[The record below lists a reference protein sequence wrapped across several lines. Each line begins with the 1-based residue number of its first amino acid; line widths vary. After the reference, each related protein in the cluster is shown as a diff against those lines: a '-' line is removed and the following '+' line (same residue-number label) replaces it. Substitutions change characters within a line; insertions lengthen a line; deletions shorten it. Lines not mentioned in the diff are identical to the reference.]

1 MRAKALVVLGLL
13 VALVGLLTCGGG
25 GGGNGPSAPPAPAVP
40 SITVSPGSISF
51 GNQLVNTRS
60 NSGVVTV
67 TNTGSANL
75 VLSAAAVTGTNAS
88 DFSFS
93 PSTFPRT
100 VTPGANTTFTIVFT
114 PASPGPRSATFTL
127 TDNAGGSPHSLALSG
142 TGLAPAIGISPG
154 QITFAAQLVKTT
166 SSPTQIVI
174 SNSGTGSLVIS
185 GMGFAGANATDFT
198 VLAATPITIAPGTST
213 KLPIR
218 FTPTASGL
226 RSATLT
232 LTDNASGSP
241 HSLGVSGIGI
251 DQGPAQDSRGWV
263 SINPTT
269 APIAVT
275 TDITIT
281 GTLTSFAS
289 GATVANFGPG
299 TTVGDGTATGVMGG
313 YGPIVVTSPTSAT
326 AKVTIDPTAAP
337 GPRYISV
344 MTGDHVSTATF
355 NIPAHDGPVSN
366 AGQSQTTQVGRTV
379 HLDAGNSTNASA
391 PQPVARVAGAG
402 GSPTD
407 PLSFQWTIVSAPNG
421 STSALADATSAQP
434 SFLVDKAGTYVAQ
447 LGVSDGT
454 NTRLSSVIVSTLNAP
469 PVAHAGAT
477 QFVKVGTSVRLNGS
491 GSTDTDGDTLTYA
504 WTILS
509 KPAGSAAA
517 LSNAA
522 AITPK
527 FTADVDGDYIVA
539 LTVNDNHGN
548 TSTDSV
554 KISTTQTAPIA
565 DAGPNQ
571 KAAPGTVVQLN
582 GSNSSDPDGNVLNF
596 AWSFLTKPAGSNAAL
611 SDVSASNPSFT
622 ADLPGT
628 YILQLVLNDGHGN
641 SSVDSVLISTSDPGP
656 KADAGAA
663 QEVTTGS
670 TVQLDASK
678 SSDPDNDP
686 LTYSW
691 AFLSKPAGSTAA
703 FSDPTSVN
711 PAFVADQ
718 PGQYVAQVIVSDSIF
733 VSVPA
738 TVLITVGTPV
748 FSAAPTSVNFGN
760 QTVGIT
766 SSSLP
771 ITITNTGSG
780 TLRLNNITI
789 QQAAQNEFAF
799 TSALLPTSL
808 GAGESTTVN
817 VTLTP
822 GTAGLRSAS
831 LIITDNAAGSP
842 HTIALSGTG
851 NTPTIGVNPL
861 SLGFNNI
868 MVGTSSAPT
877 PVTISNTGLGT
888 LAISNITITGAS
900 AGDFNFTAQPLP
912 LNVGPNTSTTVNV
925 TFAPT
930 QTGSR
935 TATLN
940 ISDNATGSPHTIS
953 LSGTGTFPGISA
965 NPTSLDFGNQ
975 LVGTPSNSK
984 LITITNTGT
993 ANLVVSNVALT
1004 GGNSGDFAASTQSPL
1019 PVTVFP
1025 NASTTITVTFTPSA
1039 AGARSSTL
1047 AITHNAGGSSLNI
1060 PVAGTGTAPIFQ
1072 ASPTSI
1078 TFADQLKNTTSS
1090 PSSVSIQNTG
1100 TANLVISNIT
1110 ITGINAGDF
1119 ALQPITLPVTIA
1131 PGNSAPVGVTFTPSS
1146 GGPRSATLN
1155 LTDNASGSPHS
1166 IGLSGN
1172 GTGPGINVSPT
1183 SVVFTNQQLNQAS
1196 APSPVTITNTGTA
1209 NLVISS
1215 LSITGVNSA
1224 EFNASS
1230 TTLPITVAPGT
1241 NTVVNVTFTPTAL
1254 GSRSATLTI

>member
-1 MRAKALVVLGLL
+1 MIAKRAFAVVLLCAAFFSL
-13 VALVGLLTCGGG
+13 VSCGGG
-25 GGGNGPSAPPAPAVP
+25 GGRGGSSAPPTPPVP
-40 SITVSPGSISF
+40 SFAASPTAITF
-51 GNQLVNTRS
+51 GNQQVRTTSSAIAL
-60 NSGVVTV
+60 TV
-67 TNTGSANL
+67 TNSGSANL
-75 VLSAAAVTGTNAS
+75 VISAAAVGGANAS
-88 DFSFS
+88 DFALTQA
-93 PSTFPRT
+93 PTFPLT
-100 VTPGANTTFTIVFT
+100 VAPGANTTFNFTFT
-114 PASPGPRSATFTL
+114 PSGEGARNANFSI
-127 TDNAGGSPHSLALSG
+127 TDNAGGSPHSVGLSG
-142 TGLAPAIGISPG
+142 TGTAPHVSMGPAGGLNFGVQRVNTTGAAAVVVTNTGTAILTISNVTLAGTNVGEFALSGVTLPISVQAG
-154 QITFAAQLVKTT
+154 GTT
-166 SSPTQIVI
+166 SI
-174 SNSGTGSLVIS
+174 NL
-185 GMGFAGANATDFT
+185 
-198 VLAATPITIAPGTST
+198 
-213 KLPIR
+213 R

-548 TSTDSV
+548 TSTDTV

-799 TSALLPTSL
+799 TSALLPI
-808 GAGESTTVN
+808 AIAPGET
-817 VTLTP
+817 
-822 GTAGLRSAS
+822 
-831 LIITDNAAGSP
+831 
-842 HTIALSGTG
+842 
-851 NTPTIGVNPL
+851 
-861 SLGFNNI
+861 
-868 MVGTSSAPT
+868 
-877 PVTISNTGLGT
+877 
-888 LAISNITITGAS
+888 
-900 AGDFNFTAQPLP
+900 
-912 LNVGPNTSTTVNV
+912 TTVNV
-925 TFAPT
+925 TFTPSG
-930 QTGSR
+930 TGAHS
-935 TATLN
+935 ATIN
-940 ISDNATGSPHTIS
+940 IADNAGGSQSSPHTINV
-953 LSGTGTFPGISA
+953 SGTGTQPAASIT
-965 NPTSLDFGNQ
+965 PTSLVFAAQ
-975 LVGTPSNSK
+975 LVATTSAPQNISV
-984 LITITNTGT
+984 TNTG
-993 ANLVVSNVALT
+993 S
-1004 GGNSGDFAASTQSPL
+1004 AS
-1019 PVTVFP
+1019 
-1025 NASTTITVTFTPSA
+1025 
-1039 AGARSSTL
+1039 
-1047 AITHNAGGSSLNI
+1047 
-1060 PVAGTGTAPIFQ
+1060 
-1072 ASPTSI
+1072 
-1078 TFADQLKNTTSS
+1078 
-1090 PSSVSIQNTG
+1090 
-1100 TANLVISNIT
+1100 LVISDLAV
-1110 ITGINAGDF
+1110 TGSNAGEISF
-1119 ALQPITLPVTIA
+1119 SVGPV
-1131 PGNSAPVGVTFTPSS
+1131 
-1146 GGPRSATLN
+1146 
-1155 LTDNASGSPHS
+1155 
-1166 IGLSGN
+1166 
-1172 GTGPGINVSPT
+1172 
-1183 SVVFTNQQLNQAS
+1183 
-1196 APSPVTITNTGTA
+1196 
-1209 NLVISS
+1209 
-1215 LSITGVNSA
+1215 
-1224 EFNASS
+1224 
-1230 TTLPITVAPGT
+1230 PITVVAG
-1241 NTVVNVTFTPTAL
+1241 A
-1254 GSRSATLTI
+1254 S